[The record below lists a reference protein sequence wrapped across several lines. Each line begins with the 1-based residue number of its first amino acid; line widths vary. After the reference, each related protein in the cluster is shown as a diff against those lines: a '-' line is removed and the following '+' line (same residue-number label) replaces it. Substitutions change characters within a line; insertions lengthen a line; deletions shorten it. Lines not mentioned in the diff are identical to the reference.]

1 MRALRIAAILSC
13 CLFAGRF
20 LAAAQVADQPQS
32 FTGPYRVAG
41 VVVSKLDGHP
51 LAQARIV
58 LADTK
63 SPQSFQVILTSEDGR
78 FDFATVPAGKFSLSG
93 AKRGFIPAAYNQHDQ
108 FSTAIVTGAGVDT
121 ANLVLKLT
129 PNATI
134 SGKILDEAGE
144 PVRHGTVTL
153 YQVDHQQGV
162 DQIHQA
168 QNVQTDDLGAYEMP
182 LLRAGTYYLSAQAT
196 PWYAVHPPPE
206 MDNPQSRDHSQLAAT
221 ADRSLD
227 VAYPMTYYPDVTD
240 SDGATPIPLRG
251 GEHLQVD
258 IHLNPVPA
266 LRLVFRVPGDGQHGY
281 MFPQLFQHSMEGPT
295 SINGATGT
303 MVSPGFVEVSGIPAG
318 RYDVR
323 LEGHGRATL
332 ISAVDLSTQGQEVD
346 ASAGEALSNVKVTV
360 QAPEDK
366 KLSQLVVGLLSKGMM
381 KGEMQLNDKGEA
393 EIAQITPGRYEVV
406 LFGLRR
412 QYSIAR
418 ISAEGAEVSGHMVSI
433 TAGSS
438 PSIALTVVP
447 GIVQVVGTAKRAG
460 KPIAGAMVVLVP
472 KDVEGNRD
480 LFRRDQSD
488 LDGTFTLGNVIPGS
502 YTLVAIEDGWDLDWS
517 KPEVITVYARHGRP
531 VEIGN
536 VPGRPVRV
544 DEPIEVISK

>member
-1 MRALRIAAILSC
+1 M
-13 CLFAGRF
+13 
-20 LAAAQVADQPQS
+20 
-32 FTGPYRVAG
+32 
-41 VVVSKLDGHP
+41 SKLDGHP
-51 LAQARIV
+51 LAQVRVV

-63 SPQSFQVILTSEDGR
+63 NPQTFQVIVTSEDGR
-78 FDFATVPAGKFSLSG
+78 FNFATVPAGKFSLSG
-93 AKRGFIPAAYNQHDQ
+93 AKRGLIPAAYDQHDQ

-121 ANLVLKLT
+121 ASLVLKLT
-129 PNATI
+129 PNAMI

-196 PWYAVHPPPE
+196 PWYAVHPPPQ
-206 MDNPQSRDHSQLAAT
+206 MDNPQSGDHSQPAAT

-240 SDGATPIPLRG
+240 SDSATPIPLRG

-266 LRLVFRVPGDGQHGY
+266 LRLVFRVPSDGQHGY
-281 MFPQLFQHSMEGPT
+281 MFPQLFQHSMEGAT
-295 SINGATGT
+295 DINGVSGM
-303 MVSPGFVEVSGIPAG
+303 MVSPGIVEVSGIPAG

-323 LEGHGRATL
+323 MVGQGRGTL

-346 ASAGEALSNVKVTV
+346 ASAGEALSDLKVTV
-360 QAPEDK
+360 QAQEGS
-366 KLSQLVVGLLSKGMM
+366 KLSELVVGLLSKGMM
-381 KGEMQLNDKGEA
+381 KGEIQLNDKGEA
-393 EIAQITPGRYEVV
+393 EIGQISPGRYEVV

-418 ISAEGAEVSGHMVSI
+418 ISAEGAEVSGHIVSI
-433 TAGSS
+433 TAGSA
-438 PSIALTVVP
+438 PTVALSVVP
-447 GIVQVVGTAKRAG
+447 GIVQMEGIAKRGG
-460 KPIAGAMVVLVP
+460 KPFAGAMVVLVP
-472 KDVEGNRD
+472 KDVDGN

-517 KPEVITVYARHGRP
+517 KPEVIAVYARHGRP

-536 VPGRPVRV
+536 VPGRPVRI